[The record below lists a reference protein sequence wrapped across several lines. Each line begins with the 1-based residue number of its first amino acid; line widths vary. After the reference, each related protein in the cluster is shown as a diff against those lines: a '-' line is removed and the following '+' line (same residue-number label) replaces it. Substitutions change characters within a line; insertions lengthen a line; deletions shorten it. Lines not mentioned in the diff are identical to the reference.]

1 MIDIAD
7 VMQVQQRIAQIQKR
21 IGLPDSDRVAGDFS
35 SMLQRAVD
43 RQRQSEAA
51 AAAEPTK
58 KETTYHGPEAAAAAK
73 AESAPAAAGGL
84 AAYVQSAAEKYHVDP
99 RLVSAVIQ
107 AESGGHQDAVSSA
120 GAIGVM
126 QIMPDTAK
134 ALGINPYDMQQNI
147 EGGTHYLREMLD
159 MFGGDVPKA
168 LAAYDAGPQAVK
180 NYGGVPPYRET
191 QDYVR
196 KIMKNYR

>member
-1 MIDIAD
+1 
-7 VMQVQQRIAQIQKR
+7 
-21 IGLPDSDRVAGDFS
+21 
-35 SMLQRAVD
+35 
-43 RQRQSEAA
+43 
-51 AAAEPTK
+51 
-58 KETTYHGPEAAAAAK
+58 
-73 AESAPAAAGGL
+73 
-84 AAYVQSAAEKYHVDP
+84 
-99 RLVSAVIQ
+99 
-107 AESGGHQDAVSSA
+107 
-120 GAIGVM
+120 M